1 MSATPRSTDRPVII
15 CHDGSSEA
23 TTAAV
28 EYTATLLPRA
38 RAVIVTVWRPLAE
51 ESLAPAGRPPASDP
65 AEGED
70 APRRAA
76 QQIAAEAA
84 RRATAAGLDAEP
96 VALEAR
102 GPMWQAIELLAR
114 DRDALLVVCATNR
127 SGVRSTLPGNLAHA
141 LVLHVS
147 RPVLVVPSVKAATE
161 RRREAEEHR
170 RARPPLAAQPR

>member
-1 MSATPRSTDRPVII
+1 MSATPRRTDRPVII

-23 TTAAV
+23 TAAV
-28 EYTATLLPRA
+28 EYAATLLPHA
-38 RAVIVTVWRPLAE
+38 RAVIVTLWRPLAE

-65 AEGED
+65 AESED

-76 QQIAAEAA
+76 RQIAAEAA

-102 GPMWQAIELLAR
+102 GPMWQAIELFA
-114 DRDALLVVCATNR
+114 DERDALLVVCATKR
-127 SGVRSTLPGNLAHA
+127 SGVRSTLPGHLAHT

-147 RPVLVVPSVKAATE
+147 RPVLVVPSVKAAAE
-161 RRREAEEHR
+161 RRREAEERLRPHR
-170 RARPPLAAQPR
+170 PLAAHPR